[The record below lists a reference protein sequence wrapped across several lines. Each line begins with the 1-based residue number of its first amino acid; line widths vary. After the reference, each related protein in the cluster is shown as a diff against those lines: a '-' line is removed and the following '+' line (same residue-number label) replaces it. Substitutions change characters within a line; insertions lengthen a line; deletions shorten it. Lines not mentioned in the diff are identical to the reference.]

1 MRRILCVVSLLALI
15 GCGRIS
21 PNSPELLAG
30 TFDLELVNVDAG
42 RGNVYVLVKLGDHS
56 DPSGFI
62 QLNSDATY
70 TLTATYNG
78 LAGTT
83 WQTNGMYRVDN
94 SGLVKF
100 TIPVGRT
107 FSGSLTEE
115 RRQISVTENLNHATV
130 RLVFNRAP

>member
-1 MRRILCVVSLLALI
+1 MRRILCFAFLLALT

-21 PNSPELLAG
+21 PNSPESLAG
-30 TFDLELVNVDAG
+30 TFDLEIVNVDAG
-42 RGNVYVLVKLGDHS
+42 RGNVDVLIKLGDTS

-62 QLNSDATY
+62 ELNSDATY
-70 TLTATYNG
+70 RLTATYGG

-94 SGLVKF
+94 SGLIQF